1 MNALLLLG
9 ALRLFGSEEY
19 LENLK
24 NNDLKKYKKE
34 GVNEWMVWSQIG
46 NTFVSGLSRF
56 YVKTKCNK
64 KGIK

>member
-34 GVNEWMVWSQIG
+34 GVNE
-46 NTFVSGLSRF
+46 
-56 YVKTKCNK
+56 
-64 KGIK
+64 